1 MGKHIHIWLHR
12 APARDAFEESKHKRD
27 EGGRFSTVP
36 GKGDPN
42 FHKAGINHSPAMK
55 HHGEAEAHHHTKAQE
70 EFAKNGDTPL
80 HQAHKTAA
88 QAHSMALE
96 EAKQRATGF
105 SGEGYENAAKK
116 AAAASKATQPLKT
129 KEDLHAWAA
138 SKGIPKEMA
147 EAQFN
152 RFHEHGKKLFP
163 KLSPEKLAH
172 STYTT
177 AKSEMMTRGFAQ
189 QLEAHKQKSAKP
201 NPLTDKPAAS
211 SFEPGQK
218 EMEKH
223 PNYNKDDHEYLK
235 GKGWTN
241 SQIHQRWTAEHKAGQ
256 GAASG
261 KVKAPDVVGVVANP
275 NFYKK

>member
-1 MGKHIHIWLHR
+1 MTKHIHIWVHR
-12 APARDAFEESKHKRD
+12 APARDAFEEAKHKRD
-27 EGGRFSTVP
+27 DAGRFSTVP

-70 EFAKNGDTPL
+70 EFTKNGDTPL

-88 QAHSMALE
+88 KAHAMALE

-116 AAAASKATQPLKT
+116 AANASKATQ
-129 KEDLHAWAA
+129 
-138 SKGIPKEMA
+138 
-147 EAQFN
+147 
-152 RFHEHGKKLFP
+152 
-163 KLSPEKLAH
+163 
-172 STYTT
+172 
-177 AKSEMMTRGFAQ
+177 
-189 QLEAHKQKSAKP
+189 P